1 MRVKLSHDWE
11 EYGSGPFRA
20 VDNVWG
26 KGGLKNGVDYTQTVT
41 LDTITFPE
49 GVKFEWSWPDVY
61 KPEIYAYPEVIFGY
75 KPWDPG
81 VGPKNFIA
89 PVNEL
94 KTFTADFDLT
104 ISGSNQFDVAFDV
117 WLTDKRGGGPSSI
130 TTELM
135 IWLHS
140 GRLTPAGHPVASY
153 HGDGYSASI
162 WHEKAMGDASGDSS
176 ASWQY
181 IALQPDQD
189 FLTGTI
195 DIRDILHTL
204 RKEGLISGKD
214 YVSGFELGAEV
225 AGGSGSLTINGLKPT
240 FAKYGVTSQGDTLT
254 GTVEDDYI
262 DGRKGGDHI
271 GGGDGSDRLI
281 GGPGGDFLAGGTASD
296 RLSGGGGRDAFV
308 FDSALG
314 AGNADIITDFS
325 DRDTIRLSHAI
336 FAAIG
341 TKLDATEFH
350 VGTHA
355 ADGDDHIIYDRATGA
370 LSYDPDGT
378 GGAPEIEFAVLA
390 KGLKLSHTDFAVF

>member
-1 MRVKLSHDWE
+1 
-11 EYGSGPFRA
+11 
-20 VDNVWG
+20 
-26 KGGLKNGVDYTQTVT
+26 
-41 LDTITFPE
+41 
-49 GVKFEWSWPDVY
+49 
-61 KPEIYAYPEVIFGY
+61 
-75 KPWDPG
+75 
-81 VGPKNFIA
+81 
-89 PVNEL
+89 
-94 KTFTADFDLT
+94 
-104 ISGSNQFDVAFDV
+104 
-117 WLTDKRGGGPSSI
+117 
-130 TTELM
+130 
-135 IWLHS
+135 
-140 GRLTPAGHPVASY
+140 
-153 HGDGYSASI
+153 
-162 WHEKAMGDASGDSS
+162 MGDASGDSS

-204 RKEGLISGKD
+204 RKESLISGKD

-240 FAKYGVTSQGDTLT
+240 FAKYGVTSHGDTLN
-254 GTVEDDYI
+254 GTAEDDYI

-281 GGPGGDFLAGGTASD
+281 GGPGGDFLAGGAASD
-296 RLSGGGGRDAFV
+296 RLSGGGGGDAFV

-370 LSYDPDGT
+370 LSYDPDGA
-378 GGAPEIEFAVLA
+378 GGAAEVEFAILA
-390 KGLKLSHTDFAVF
+390 KGLKLSHADFAVF